1 MKTRHFT
8 AVEWIDFTNR
18 VTSAEQ
24 TEAMKKHLESGC
36 KGCAETASIWQ
47 KVRKTAAAESSYQPS
62 AADVRIAKASFA
74 AAGGTTPK
82 RQGSAIVQLLFDSFL
97 QPAGV
102 GVRSAGLGVRQML
115 YKADPYQVDIQIE
128 ANKEGTR
135 LTVTGQLLD
144 VTFPGIVGQNVNV
157 TLSNRRGKVL
167 MLMTNEFGEFSGE
180 IENTG
185 DLELT
190 LPGQNNEGVVIS
202 LRNALGNV
210 PRTKQ

>member
-1 MKTRHFT
+1 MKTRHFS
-8 AVEWIDFTNR
+8 AVEWIDFANR
-18 VTSAEQ
+18 VTSTEQ

-36 KGCAETASIWQ
+36 RGCAEKESIWQ
-47 KVRKTAAAESSYQPS
+47 RVRKTAAAESRYQPS
-62 AADVRIAKASFA
+62 VADVRIAKAAFA
-74 AAGGTTPK
+74 AAGGIAPK

-102 GVRSAGLGVRQML
+102 GLRSAGLGVRQML

-128 ANKEGTR
+128 ANKEGNR

-144 VTFPGIVGQNVNV
+144 VSFPGIVGRNVNV

-167 MLMTNEFGEFSGE
+167 LLMTNEFGEFSGE

-202 LRNALGNV
+202 LRNALGSV
-210 PRTKQ
+210 PQTKQ